1 MLIFFFEV
9 VVVDG
14 VYYADDGV
22 DGVDLDHETLTKAVC
37 RLSGLA
43 KWICQTFCLARWH
56 FERRKHFNKDQ
67 RKQIKQLS

>member
-43 KWICQTFCLARWH
+43 KWICQTFC
-56 FERRKHFNKDQ
+56 
-67 RKQIKQLS
+67 